1 MRRGAPRKRGAPL
14 LVYGLVRAQKQR
26 KLFPQ
31 RAKGEGACLKA
42 RKKNPVREMR
52 TGKKLRFVR
61 AAGGA
66 KRKKIPSAKA
76 GGKETP
82 PRKGGRGRKA
92 QKNPVRKGGRERDQ
106 TGRILKMCFEKIMQ
120 MRSRIQTI
128 FQPNRMRRI
137 AATILPSIRRV
148 INPQTREVT
157 GMIAR
162 IRLTM

>member
-1 MRRGAPRKRGAPL
+1 
-14 LVYGLVRAQKQR
+14 
-26 KLFPQ
+26 
-31 RAKGEGACLKA
+31 
-42 RKKNPVREMR
+42 
-52 TGKKLRFVR
+52 
-61 AAGGA
+61 
-66 KRKKIPSAKA
+66 
-76 GGKETP
+76 
-82 PRKGGRGRKA
+82 
-92 QKNPVRKGGRERDQ
+92 
-106 TGRILKMCFEKIMQ
+106 MCFEKIMQ